1 MTPPPDEAG
10 VAEPVNSVA
19 PVDPVNPVDPVDT
32 SIQSLE
38 PAVDLPLVR
47 LADGMPEVVT
57 TERALIRAAKVI
69 AGGSGPVALDAERAS
84 GFRYGQKAY
93 LVQVRRHGAGTW
105 LFDPVALPDLRPL
118 DAAIGDGEWVL
129 HAATQ
134 DLPCL
139 AGVGMAPHVLFDTEL
154 GGRLAG
160 LPRVGLRSMVEHY
173 LGMRLAKEH
182 SAADWSTRPLPEP
195 WLEYAALDVEVLLDL
210 RDAVHADLVGQ
221 DKWEWA
227 EQEFAA
233 LTSFSGPPERVDP
246 WRRTSGMHK
255 IRTRRAVA
263 AVQELWLERDRIAAQ
278 RDVSP
283 GRVLPDAALIQL
295 ASGGSAIFSGPAQ
308 AVPRAARRNQRNWV
322 RALDRAGAIPDQ
334 QLPPLT
340 LPGSGPPPPK
350 LWAERDPVAASRLD
364 YVRRELTA
372 FAAART
378 VPVENLLSPDALR
391 RVLWQPSWVGESPGA
406 DEALE
411 RLGARPWQRAI
422 AAGII
427 ERAIAKYPSE
437 RTRGAI

>member
-1 MTPPPDEAG
+1 MTTAPEEGVEPVVES
-10 VAEPVNSVA
+10 VAEPQ
-19 PVDPVNPVDPVDT
+19 
-32 SIQSLE
+32 IE
-38 PAVDLPLVR
+38 PAVAYPPVR
-47 LADGMPEVVT
+47 LSDGLPEVVT
-57 TERALIRAAKVI
+57 SERALLRAAKII
-69 AGGSGPVALDAERAS
+69 AAGTGPVALDAERAS

-93 LVQVRRHGAGTW
+93 LVQVRRQGAGTW

-118 DAAIGDGEWVL
+118 DGAIGHAEWVL

-139 AGVGMAPHVLFDTEL
+139 AGVGMAPNVLFDTEL

-160 LPRVGLRSMVEHY
+160 LPRVGLGAMVEHY
-173 LGMRLAKEH
+173 LGLHLAKEH

-195 WLEYAALDVEVLLDL
+195 WLEYAALDVEMLLEL
-210 RDAVHADLVGQ
+210 RDAVHDDLVAQ
-221 DKWEWA
+221 DKWGWA

-255 IRTRRAVA
+255 VRTRRAIA

-283 GRVLPDAALIQL
+283 GRVLPDTALIQL
-295 ASGGSAIFSGPAQ
+295 ATAGSNVFSGPSQ
-308 AVPRAARRNQRNWV
+308 AVPRAARRNQRNWQ
-322 RALDRAGAIPDQ
+322 RALDRATAIPDH

-350 LWAERDPVAASRLD
+350 LWAERDPVAANRLD
-364 YVRRELTA
+364 YVRRELAA
-372 FAAART
+372 FAT
-378 VPVENLLSPDALR
+378 QHKVPVENLVSPDALR
-391 RVLWQPSWVGESPGA
+391 RLLWQPGWIGDSPNA

-427 ERAIAKYPSE
+427 EQAIATYPSE